1 MDDHEFIREYAK
13 KIGITFQQR
22 DIEEILEFAKLDNE
36 TDLRWSVWD
45 YLDEYEGISH
55 TRDLDLFPN
64 GDDDNE

>member
-1 MDDHEFIREYAK
+1 MDDHKFILEYAK

-22 DIEEILEFAKLDNE
+22 DVEEILEFAKLDNE

-64 GDDDNE
+64 GDDDE